1 MASHDLTIESCIA
14 FSNAEL
20 IDRLYATIQHV
31 SDWNNDVSE
40 ALFFLTDELI
50 ERFAPEEAL
59 AERTR
64 SNLWA
69 DDLDAALHGLRRR
82 QAARELRRPHAFA
95 RAHGECES
103 A

>member
-1 MASHDLTIESCIA
+1 MASHGLTSDSCIA

-31 SDWNNDVSE
+31 SDWNDDVSE
-40 ALFFLTDELI
+40 ALFFLTDEVI

-64 SNLWA
+64 SMLWA
-69 DDLDAALHGLRRR
+69 NDLEAALHGLKRR
-82 QAARELRRPHAFA
+82 QAARELRAPRDRPLDA
-95 RAHGECES
+95 GS

>member
-1 MASHDLTIESCIA
+1 MASHGLTIDSCIA

-20 IDRLYATIQHV
+20 IDRLYATIEVV
-31 SDWNNDVSE
+31 SDWNDDVSE
-40 ALFFLTDELI
+40 ALCFLTDEVI
-50 ERFAPEEAL
+50 ERFVPEEAL

-82 QAARELRRPHAFA
+82 QAARALRTSWDRPLDA
-95 RAHGECES
+95 GTPD
-103 A
+103 